1 MKQEFK
7 ENENQFD
14 RESRTL
20 LLLTDRREDPITPLL
35 NQWTYQVLIS
45 NVFSFVIGFLG
56 NAS

>member
-14 RESRTL
+14 RDSRTL

-45 NVFSFVIGFLG
+45 NVFFHL
-56 NAS
+56 